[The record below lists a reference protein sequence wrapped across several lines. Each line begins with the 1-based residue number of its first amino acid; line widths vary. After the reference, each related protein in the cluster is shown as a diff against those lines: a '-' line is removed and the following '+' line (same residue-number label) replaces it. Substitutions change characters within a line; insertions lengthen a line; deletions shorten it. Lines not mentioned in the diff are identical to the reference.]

1 MKNLTP
7 VIAFYVAS
15 SLSGCSTIQS
25 WFPDKE
31 KDYQFTSELA
41 PLVIPPDLMHKAK
54 TPSRLTALPP
64 VLEKTPD
71 IPAIIAKQP
80 IDNRQP
86 VNSDTIPLNRDDIQL
101 TRSDDKTS
109 QFSLNVPYERAFRII
124 GKAISRSGIE
134 VLERSE
140 EAKTIKIQVTQAP
153 TAPVEKSFLDETLSM
168 FDIFE
173 ADEKIYVIE
182 FTENNGK
189 TSATLLSSN
198 LKPFTQSNAVFMRLY
213 NSIQTD
219 LHK

>member
-1 MKNLTP
+1 
-7 VIAFYVAS
+7 
-15 SLSGCSTIQS
+15 
-25 WFPDKE
+25 
-31 KDYQFTSELA
+31 
-41 PLVIPPDLMHKAK
+41 MHKAK
-54 TPSRLTALPP
+54 TPSRVAALPIAVEKMP
-64 VLEKTPD
+64 IEKTPEL
-71 IPAIIAKQP
+71 PASVAKQP

-86 VNSDTIPLNRDDIQL
+86 VNSDTIPLNRDDIHL

-109 QFSLNVPYERAFRII
+109 QFSLNVPYERAFRIV

-134 VLERSE
+134 VLERNE

-153 TAPVEKSFLDETLSM
+153 TAPIEKSLLDETLSM

-182 FTENNGK
+182 FTENNDK

-198 LKPFTQSNAVFMRLY
+198 LKPLTQSNAVFMRLY
-213 NSIQTD
+213 DSIQTD

>member
-1 MKNLTP
+1 
-7 VIAFYVAS
+7 
-15 SLSGCSTIQS
+15 
-25 WFPDKE
+25 
-31 KDYQFTSELA
+31 
-41 PLVIPPDLMHKAK
+41 MHKAK
-54 TPSRLTALPP
+54 TPSRVATPP
-64 VLEKTPD
+64 LAVEKMPIEKTPEL
-71 IPAIIAKQP
+71 PASVAKQP

-109 QFSLNVPYERAFRII
+109 QFSLNVPYERAFRIV

-153 TAPVEKSFLDETLSM
+153 TTPVEKSFLDETLSM

-182 FTENNGK
+182 FTENNDK
-189 TSATLLSSN
+189 TSAMLLSSN
-198 LKPFTQSNAVFMRLY
+198 LKPLTQSNAVFMRLY
-213 NSIQTD
+213 DSIQTD
-219 LHK
+219 LRK